1 MPSILRNPNYRARLG
16 RHGHDLSR
24 RLMFT
29 SSVGQLLPVL
39 NDFLLK
45 GDKVRLN
52 ESVFTRT
59 QPLKTPAFVR
69 CTEHVYYFFVPMKQM
84 NAYWEQAYFGIQDI
98 VNTNDIPQKYD
109 GNGNGASVPLVN
121 AGGYFRLPLTDNS
134 CISLKDLLRGLF
146 GVFNSS
152 SGAITAGNIQS
163 KYYCVASTAVDGR
176 YPVYSLG
183 VNEDNYLDQ
192 YNIPTL
198 WNAIRLLDLLGY
210 GGRLYSSVDGNQVD
224 VSGGGSE
231 ASDYT
236 KKSLGGIFSVKVNL
250 YALAAYQK
258 IFYDFFRLSKF
269 TENSPYAYNFSRY
282 NSALT
287 ATDGQAILHY
297 DLRYFNKSSDNP
309 TYRYHGLFE
318 LHYHPFKKDFFTNIE
333 TTPLFDMSGTGI
345 NTYVDGRNTVSNNE
359 LTPSLSDLASQVLS
373 SYGVQ
378 RQNITETLTGR
389 SNANVV
395 SSGIETIAQGE
406 SPSVQQ
412 LRLAYAYDRL
422 LAITQRGGRHID
434 DQYAAHFGSRPPQ
447 GISDEVYYLGS
458 HSSPLKIGEV
468 VATAAGSAD
477 GSNTSVLGEL
487 AGRGLGV
494 SSKNKDITFTAP
506 CHGILMAIYSCVP
519 DIEYRDTGIDRKN
532 FYTSINDYPHP
543 EFDNL
548 GMQPLFSV
556 QSNTHL
562 VGLNSA
568 NMIFGWQYRYSELK
582 LAFDRVCG
590 AFNYTLIDWTAAT
603 FFGEDVSD
611 GTTLNIGDIF
621 YCSPNF
627 LNRIMSLN
635 FNPPTNVIGA
645 TESALIGY
653 VRSSHG
659 SVTQDSNYN
668 YLTLADD
675 FFTDVMYSRDPLL
688 HSIDFKYYKTSCLST
703 YGLPNI

>member
-1 MPSILRNPNYRARLG
+1 MPNILKNPNYRARLG

-24 RLMFT
+24 RLLFT

-69 CTEHVYYFFVPMKQM
+69 CTEHIYYFFVPMKQM

-98 VNTNDIPQKYD
+98 MNTNDIPLKYD
-109 GNGNGASVPLVN
+109 GSGNGAQVPMVS
-121 AGGYFRLPLTDNS
+121 AGGYFRLPLIDNS
-134 CISLKDLLRGLF
+134 CISLQDLLRGLF
-146 GVFNSS
+146 GVFSRS
-152 SGAITAGNIQS
+152 SGTITDVNIQS
-163 KYYCVASTAVDGR
+163 KFYIVGQTGNAGRFPVYAKNTAV
-176 YPVYSLG
+176 SSS
-183 VNEDNYLDQ
+183 LDQ
-192 YNIPTL
+192 YNIPML

-210 GGRLYSSVDGNQVD
+210 GGRLYSSVDGNVVKGD
-224 VSGGGSE
+224 GSIGPLE
-231 ASDYT
+231 DYT
-236 KKSLGGIFSVKVNL
+236 KNKLGGIFQVKVNL
-250 YALAAYQK
+250 YSLAAYQK

-269 TENSPYAYNFSRY
+269 TANSPYAYNFSRY
-282 NSALT
+282 NSSVST
-287 ATDGQAILHY
+287 YDGRAILNY
-297 DLRYFNKSSDNP
+297 DLRYFNVDTTNDS
-309 TYRYHGLFE
+309 YRYHGLFE

-333 TTPLFDMSGTGI
+333 TTPLFDLSGTGI
-345 NTYVDGRNTVSNNE
+345 NSYTDGRNTVSNDE

-373 SYGVQ
+373 TYGVQ

-389 SNANVV
+389 SNANVS

-422 LAITQRGGRHID
+422 LAITQRGGRHVD

-447 GISDEVYYLGS
+447 GVSDEVYYLGS

-477 GSNTSVLGEL
+477 SRNTSVLGEL

-548 GMQPLFSV
+548 GMQPLFNV
-556 QSNTHL
+556 QSNIHL
-562 VGLNSA
+562 VGVNTANS
-568 NMIFGWQYRYSELK
+568 IFGWQYRYSELK
-582 LAFDRVCG
+582 LAYDRICG
-590 AFNYTLIDWTAAT
+590 AFNYTLIDWTSAT
-603 FFGEDVSD
+603 YFGEDVATGGYLD
-611 GTTLNIGDIF
+611 IGDIF
-621 YCSPNF
+621 YVSPNF
-627 LNRIMSLN
+627 LNRIMALD
-635 FNPPTNVIGA
+635 FNPPLVSADGINRVLLGYCRKSYGSA
-645 TESALIGY
+645 TDTPNIKFY
-653 VRSSHG
+653 
-659 SVTQDSNYN
+659 
-668 YLTLADD
+668 TLAND
-675 FFTDVMYSRDPLL
+675 FFTDTVYERDPLL

>member
-1 MPSILRNPNYRARLG
+1 MPSILKQPTYRARLG

-52 ESVFTRT
+52 DSIFTRT

-69 CTEHVYYFFVPMKQM
+69 CTEHIYYFFVPMKQL
-84 NAYWEQAYFGIQDI
+84 NAYWEQAYFGIQD
-98 VNTNDIPQKYD
+98 VMNTNDVPFKYD
-109 GNGNGASVPLVN
+109 GSGNGSQVPFVN
-121 AGGYFRLPLTDNS
+121 AGGYFRLPLVDNS
-134 CISLKDLLRGLF
+134 CITLQDLLRGLF
-146 GVFNSS
+146 SVFDSS
-152 SGAITAGNIQS
+152 SGAITDINIQS
-163 KYYCVASTAVDGR
+163 KYYVVGTTAVSGR
-176 YPVYSLG
+176 YPVYTRSTFASFC
-183 VNEDNYLDQ
+183 LDQ
-192 YNIPTL
+192 YNIPML

-210 GGRLYSSVDGNQVD
+210 GGRLYSSVSGNVVKEDGSIGALD
-224 VSGGGSE
+224 
-231 ASDYT
+231 DYT
-236 KKSLGGIFSVKVNL
+236 KNKLGGIFQVKVNL
-250 YALAAYQK
+250 YSLAAYQK

-269 TENSPYAYNFSRY
+269 TDNSPFAYNFSRY
-282 NSALT
+282 NNAIST
-287 ATDGQAILHY
+287 SKNAILDY
-297 DLRYFNKSSDNP
+297 DLRYFNVRTNNQSW
-309 TYRYHGLFE
+309 RYHGLFE

-333 TTPLFDMSGTGI
+333 TTPLFDLSGTGI
-345 NTYVDGRNTVSNNE
+345 NTYTDGRNAVSSDE
-359 LTPSLSDLASQVLS
+359 ITPALSDLASQILS

-378 RQNITETLTGR
+378 RQNMSEGLTQR
-389 SNANVV
+389 SNSNVA
-395 SSGIETIAQGE
+395 SDGIETAAVGQ

-422 LAITQRGGRHID
+422 LAITQRGGRHVD

-447 GISDEVYYLGS
+447 GVSDEVYYLGS

-477 GSNTSVLGEL
+477 DSNTSVLGEL

-494 SSKNKDITFTAP
+494 SGSNKDITFTAP

-548 GMQPLFSV
+548 GMQPLFNV

-562 VGLNSA
+562 VTLQSPNS
-568 NMIFGWQYRYSELK
+568 IFGWQYRYSELK
-582 LAFDRVCG
+582 LAYDRICG

-603 FFGEDVSD
+603 FFGEDVATGS
-611 GTTLNIGDIF
+611 TLEIGDIF
-621 YCSPNF
+621 YVSPNF

-635 FNPPTNVIGA
+635 FNPPLPAPSSVPSVLLGYCRSTNGA
-645 TESALIGY
+645 SASGE
-653 VRSSHG
+653 
-659 SVTQDSNYN
+659 DFNFF
-668 YLTLADD
+668 TLADD
-675 FFTDVMYSRDPLL
+675 FFTDVVYDRDPLL

>member
-52 ESVFTRT
+52 DSVFTRT

-109 GNGNGASVPLVN
+109 GNGNGASVPLV
-121 AGGYFRLPLTDNS
+121 AVGGYFRLPLIDNS
-134 CISLKDLLRGLF
+134 CISLQDLLRGLF
-146 GVFNSS
+146 GVFDSS
-152 SGAITAGNIQS
+152 SGPITDVNIQS
-163 KYYCVASTAVDGR
+163 KYYTVATEGSDGRHPVYYYSASTHLPG
-176 YPVYSLG
+176 
-183 VNEDNYLDQ
+183 LDQ
-192 YNIPTL
+192 YQIPYL

-210 GGRLYSSVDGNQVD
+210 GGRLYSSVDGNVVKQD
-224 VSGGGSE
+224 GSVGALE
-231 ASDYT
+231 DYT
-236 KKSLGGIFSVKVNL
+236 KNKLGGIFQVKVNL

-282 NSALT
+282 NSSIS
-287 ATDGQAILHY
+287 ATDGRAILNY
-297 DLRYFNKSSDNP
+297 DLRYFNVSTTNKS
-309 TYRYHGLFE
+309 YRYHGLFE

-345 NTYVDGRNTVSNNE
+345 NTYVDGRNTVTNNE

-548 GMQPLFSV
+548 GMQPLFNV

-562 VGLNSA
+562 VGVNTANS
-568 NMIFGWQYRYSELK
+568 IFGWQYRYSELK
-582 LAFDRVCG
+582 LAYDRICG

-603 FFGEDVSD
+603 FFGEDVATGSVLD
-611 GTTLNIGDIF
+611 IGDIF

-627 LNRIMSLN
+627 LNRVMALD
-635 FNPPTNVIGA
+635 FNPPLYNSNNI
-645 TESALIGY
+645 LLGY
-653 VRSSHG
+653 TRSSYG
-659 SVTQDSNYN
+659 AATSNASIHY
-668 YLTLADD
+668 YTLADD

-688 HSIDFKYYKTSCLST
+688 HSIDFKYYKSSCLST